1 MKTNRVNYI
10 WGLALIA
17 AGVVFLAQNLGYLS
31 NFTPIVWAIF
41 FTGLSLV
48 FLVSYFTSG
57 LRAWP
62 WLFPAM
68 TTGGIAVTIGL
79 DAAGVQGSLVGAPV
93 LGFLVVP
100 FLAAYAVNTK
110 QNWWALI
117 PAWVLGVLT
126 LVIIISDRVPG
137 EFIGSFFLF
146 AIGLPFLVVFLTN
159 RKENWW
165 ALIPGGIMLV
175 LSAIPLLTL
184 GNIPQDLMGA
194 VIMFLFALP
203 FLVVYLWTRANWWAL
218 IPCGVFLSIGVMVLL
233 VRAGFQNNPGVITGV
248 LFLGLAVTF
257 FALWLQRGVTPTDW
271 AKYPAGILLILG
283 AITAGLGMNALQI
296 VWPIAIIALG
306 SVLLYAALRRRSV

>member
-1 MKTNRVNYI
+1 MKTNRVTYV

-17 AGVVFLAQNLGYLS
+17 AGVVFLAQNLGYLA
-31 NFTPIVWAIF
+31 NFSPIVWAIF

-48 FLVSYFTSG
+48 FLASYFTSG

-68 TTGGIAVTIGL
+68 ATGGIAVTIGL
-79 DAAGVQGSLVGAPV
+79 DAAGVQGSLVGAPI

-100 FLAAYAVNTK
+100 FLAAYAVNPK
-110 QNWWALI
+110 GNWWALI

-126 LVIIISDRVPG
+126 LVTIIAERVPG
-137 EFIGSFFLF
+137 EFVGSFFMF

-159 RKENWW
+159 RKERWW

-175 LSAIPLLTL
+175 LSIIPLLTL
-184 GNIPQDLMGA
+184 GNIPEDLMGA

-248 LFLGLAVTF
+248 LLLGLAVTF
-257 FALWLQRGVTPTDW
+257 FALWLQRAVTPTDW

-283 AITAGLGMNALQI
+283 AVSAGLGMNALQI

-306 SVLLYAALRRRSV
+306 SVLLYAALRRKSA